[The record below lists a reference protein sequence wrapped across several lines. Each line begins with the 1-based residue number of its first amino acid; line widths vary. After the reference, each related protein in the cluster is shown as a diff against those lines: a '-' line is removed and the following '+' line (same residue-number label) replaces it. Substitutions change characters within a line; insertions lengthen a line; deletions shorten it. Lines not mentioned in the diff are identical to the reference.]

1 MIRTSPLIS
10 VIIPVYNAEKTLV
23 KCIESV
29 LMQDVTDFE
38 LILVD
43 DGSKDSSGD
52 ICNRY
57 AAKDSRVRVIH
68 KKNGGVS
75 SARNRGLEVASG
87 EWITF
92 VDSDDSIGENFFHDV
107 EAAHEDLL
115 IRGYFMH
122 SMQGKEVERLV
133 LDDFDALPD
142 MTLFINRFIGN
153 NILRGP
159 VAKFFRSRLIG
170 DLRFPEDM
178 KVGEDTW
185 FVWKYLSGVSTC
197 RILYYYYY
205 YYLTTGGPSEVKYK
219 STTDYA
225 VHSLLHL
232 REAFEPMSEKHAI
245 SPSQFLQF
253 IGYFKCVS
261 KGDWQNNP
269 NRWYGNAEVKSLY
282 RYVWPALNW
291 GQRCRLLA
299 AKFLGR

>member
-10 VIIPVYNAEKTLV
+10 VIIPVYNAEKTLA

-29 LMQDVTDFE
+29 LRQDVTQFE

-68 KKNGGVS
+68 KENGGVS

-122 SMQGKEVERLV
+122 SMRGKEVERLV
-133 LDDFDALPD
+133 LDKEIDE
-142 MTLFINRFIGN
+142 
-153 NILRGP
+153 
-159 VAKFFRSRLIG
+159 S
-170 DLRFPEDM
+170 
-178 KVGEDTW
+178 
-185 FVWKYLSGVSTC
+185 
-197 RILYYYYY
+197 
-205 YYLTTGGPSEVKYK
+205 
-219 STTDYA
+219 
-225 VHSLLHL
+225 
-232 REAFEPMSEKHAI
+232 
-245 SPSQFLQF
+245 
-253 IGYFKCVS
+253 
-261 KGDWQNNP
+261 
-269 NRWYGNAEVKSLY
+269 NA
-282 RYVWPALNW
+282 
-291 GQRCRLLA
+291 GI
-299 AKFLGR
+299 